1 MCSDTIK
8 YKRILGLLIF
18 LAGCGLGWYAYNYWG
33 ADPGQSAQPD
43 GLVPANPVNPG
54 EAAVFSPPLPGHMGK
69 LVNLLQRNEFEAVLQ
84 RYESLQGQASDATVA
99 DARTKILSHASRLID
114 DRRFSLAEQL
124 LELFLV
130 AAYRDVEA
138 RMLLA
143 AAYHGQQDLHAAID
157 QLYEARG
164 HAYRPAMRARI
175 AVRIRSTVAEL
186 TRLLKRNDDQYALLA
201 LYQRLIAL
209 EPDHAPWFMELAA
222 AQLAL
227 DDKQA
232 ARRSLLL
239 VAQDPDVG
247 EQAQAMLA
255 ELGIALA
262 VMQDVEPGDPATGAA
277 GIPLQRSGNHFIVDA
292 KPARGRSIRLLID
305 TGASLTIFT
314 PDVLEQRG
322 IRYRDTGRTA
332 DFNTANGTVRAPVYT
347 LDALSVGD
355 WQVRQL
361 EIGVLDL
368 AGMSGVDGLLGM
380 NFLNH
385 FRFFIDQNEALL
397 RLSAN

>member
-1 MCSDTIK
+1 MRKLT
-8 YKRILGLLIF
+8 LGILIF
-18 LAGCGLGWYAYNYWG
+18 MAGCGLGWYAYNYWG
-33 ADPGQSAQPD
+33 TGPGQSVQPV
-43 GLVPANPVNPG
+43 GLISVNPVNPD
-54 EAAVFSPPLPGHMGK
+54 EAAVFSATAPDHLGS
-69 LVNLLQRNEFEAVLQ
+69 LVNLLERNEFEALQ
-84 RYESLQGQASDATVA
+84 ERYESLQVQASEAVVA
-99 DARTKILSHASRLID
+99 DARTKILSHASRLIE

-124 LELFLV
+124 LKHFLV

-138 RMLLA
+138 RTLLA
-143 AAYHGQQDLHAAID
+143 AAYHGQQDFNAAIE

-164 HAYRPAMRARI
+164 HAYRPAMRSRI
-175 AVRIRSTVAEL
+175 ATRIRSNVTEL

-201 LYQRLIAL
+201 LYQHLIAL

-247 EQAQAMLA
+247 EQAQAMIA
-255 ELGIALA
+255 ELSIALA
-262 VMQDVEPGDPATGAA
+262 VMQDMEPGDPVTGAV
-277 GIPLQRSGNHFIVDA
+277 GIPLRRSGNHFIVDA
-292 KPARGRSIRLLID
+292 RPARGRSIRLLID
-305 TGASLTIFT
+305 TGASMTILT

-355 WQVRQL
+355 WQVKQL

-368 AGMSGVDGLLGM
+368 AGLSGVDGLLGM
-380 NFLNH
+380 NFLNQ
-385 FRFFIDQNEALL
+385 FQFFIDQDETLL
-397 RLSAN
+397 RLSDTNK

>member
-1 MCSDTIK
+1 M
-8 YKRILGLLIF
+8 
-18 LAGCGLGWYAYNYWG
+18 
-33 ADPGQSAQPD
+33 
-43 GLVPANPVNPG
+43 NPVNPD
-54 EAAVFSPPLPGHMGK
+54 EAAVFSATAPDHLGS
-69 LVNLLQRNEFEAVLQ
+69 LVNLLERNEFEALQ
-84 RYESLQGQASDATVA
+84 ERYESLQVQASEAVVA
-99 DARTKILSHASRLID
+99 DARTKILSHASRLIE

-124 LELFLV
+124 LKHFLV

-138 RMLLA
+138 RTLLA
-143 AAYHGQQDLHAAID
+143 AAYHGQQDFNAAIE

-164 HAYRPAMRARI
+164 HAYRPAMRSRI
-175 AVRIRSTVAEL
+175 ATRIRSNVTEL

-201 LYQRLIAL
+201 LYQHLIAL

-247 EQAQAMLA
+247 EQAQAMIA
-255 ELGIALA
+255 ELSIALA
-262 VMQDVEPGDPATGAA
+262 VMQDMEPGDPVTGAV
-277 GIPLQRSGNHFIVDA
+277 GIPLRRSGNHFIVDA
-292 KPARGRSIRLLID
+292 RPARGRSIRLLID
-305 TGASLTIFT
+305 TGASMTILT

-355 WQVRQL
+355 WQVKQL

-368 AGMSGVDGLLGM
+368 AGLSGVDGLLGM
-380 NFLNH
+380 NFLNQ
-385 FRFFIDQNEALL
+385 FQFFIDQDETLL
-397 RLSAN
+397 RLSDTNK

>member
-1 MCSDTIK
+1 MDN
-8 YKRILGLLIF
+8 
-18 LAGCGLGWYAYNYWG
+18 LAYML
-33 ADPGQSAQPD
+33 
-43 GLVPANPVNPG
+43 
-54 EAAVFSPPLPGHMGK
+54 EH
-69 LVNLLQRNEFEAVLQ
+69 NEFESVLE
-84 RYESLQGQASDATVA
+84 RYESLHAHASDAAVA
-99 DARTKILSHASRLID
+99 DARTKILSHANLLIE
-114 DRRFSLAEQL
+114 DRRLSLAEQL
-124 LELFLV
+124 LQHFLV

-138 RMLLA
+138 RILLA
-143 AAYHGQQDLHAAID
+143 AAYHGQQDFHAAID

-175 AVRIRSTVAEL
+175 AVRIRSIVAEL

-209 EPDHAPWFMELAA
+209 EPDHAPWFMGLAA

-239 VAQDPDVG
+239 VSQDPDVG

-255 ELGIALA
+255 ELSIAL
-262 VMQDVEPGDPATGAA
+262 VGMQDVEPRESATGSV
-277 GIPLQRSGNHFIVDA
+277 GIPLQRSGNHFIVDTR
-292 KPARGRSIRLLID
+292 PAGGRSIRLLID

-322 IRYRDTGRTA
+322 IRYQDTGRTA
-332 DFNTANGTVRAPVYT
+332 VFNTANGTVRAPVYK

-355 WQVRQL
+355 WQVKQL
-361 EIGVLDL
+361 EIGVLAL
-368 AGMSGVDGLLGM
+368 AGMPGVDGLLGM

-385 FRFFIDQNEALL
+385 FQFFIDQNEALL
-397 RLSAN
+397 RLSVN